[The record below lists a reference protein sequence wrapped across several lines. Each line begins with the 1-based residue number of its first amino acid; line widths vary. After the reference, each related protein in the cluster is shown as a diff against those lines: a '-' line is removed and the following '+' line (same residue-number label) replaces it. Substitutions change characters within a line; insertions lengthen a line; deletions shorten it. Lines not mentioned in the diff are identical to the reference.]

1 MKDFTK
7 KEKIVPVPIEEEMK
21 SSYIAYSMSVIV
33 GRALPDVRDGL
44 KPVHRRVLYAMK
56 ELHLEHNKAYKKSAR
71 IVGEVLGKSH
81 PHGDTAVYDTMVRM
95 VQEFSLRYP
104 LVDGQGNFG
113 SIDGDSAA
121 AMRYTEAR
129 MEHIAESMLA
139 DIDKDTVN
147 FAPNFD
153 ATLEEPTVLP
163 AVVPNLLVN
172 GSSGIAVGMA
182 TNMPPHNLT
191 EVVDG
196 TMHLLENPDAEIKDL
211 MKFVKG
217 PDFPTAGIIC
227 GREGIKEAYLT
238 GRGKVC
244 IRARAAIE
252 KQKNGKDFIIITE
265 IPYQVNKANLVSD
278 IAAIAQNKSVD
289 GITDLRDESD
299 KDGIR
304 IVIELRRDVEAQI
317 VLNYL
322 FKHTQL
328 ETSFGIINLALVN
341 NSPRVLNLKQ
351 LMTYYLEHRRVVI
364 RRRTQFDLD
373 KALRRAHILEGLL
386 IALKNIEEI
395 IQTIRKSASTPEAKV
410 ALIKKF
416 GLTEI
421 QAQAI
426 LEMQLQKL
434 TGLEREKIVAEHEE
448 LLEAIDAYRAILSDP
463 KRIDA
468 IIKKEL
474 MELKDQFGDA
484 RRTEIAA
491 AAEDIEMEDLI
502 ADEDMAI
509 TISNTG
515 YVKRLPVQTY
525 RKQKRGGK
533 GVTGMT
539 TKEED
544 FVERLFVASSK
555 DYLLIFSN
563 KGIIRW
569 LKVYEIPV
577 ASRQSKGKAIVN
589 LLSFANDESISAI
602 VAVKEFKDD
611 QFLLM
616 ATARGVVKKTKLSA
630 YSNPRKGGIIGI
642 TLDKDDYLIGVEIS
656 DGTKDVLLAT
666 REGKSLRFQEKQL
679 RDIGRSGMGVRGI
692 SLSGKDEVV
701 GMIVFDQNADKTGN
715 TLLTGSSLGYAKR
728 SKFEDYRTQSR
739 GGKGIINLKC
749 TPKNGHV
756 IKVLVVHEDDE
767 IMTMTKQGMMIRC
780 NPADVRLTGR
790 SAVGVKLVALEPSDI
805 VASIANVVA
814 REEDEG
820 AGE

>member
-7 KEKIVPVPIEEEMK
+7 KEKIVPVAIEEEMK
-21 SSYIAYSMSVIV
+21 SSYLAYSMSVIV

-56 ELHLEHNKAYKKSAR
+56 ELHLEHNKSYKKSAR
-71 IVGEVLGKSH
+71 IVGEVLGKYH
-81 PHGDTAVYDTMVRM
+81 PHGDSAVYETMVRM

-113 SIDGDSAA
+113 SVDGDAAA

-129 MEHIAESMLA
+129 MASITESMLA
-139 DIDKDTVN
+139 DIDKETVK

-153 ATLEEPTVLP
+153 ATLEEPTILP
-163 AVVPNLLVN
+163 SGMPNLLVN

-182 TNMPPHNLT
+182 TNMPPHNLG
-191 EVVDG
+191 EIIDGVV
-196 TMHLLENPDAEIKDL
+196 HLIENPEAEIKDL
-211 MKFVKG
+211 MRFVKG

-227 GREGIKEAYLT
+227 GKEGIRDAYMT
-238 GRGKVC
+238 GRGK
-244 IRARAAIE
+244 INLRAKAAIE
-252 KQKNGKDFIIITE
+252 QQKNGKDFIIITE
-265 IPYQVNKANLVSD
+265 IPYQVNKSNLVSS
-278 IAAIAQNKSVD
+278 IASLVQNKAVD

-328 ETSFGIINLALVN
+328 ETTFGIINLALVN
-341 NSPRVLNLKQ
+341 NNPRVLNLKQ
-351 LMTYYLEHRRVVI
+351 LMDYYIDHRRIVI
-364 RRRTQFDLD
+364 RKRTQFDLD
-373 KALRRAHILEGLL
+373 KALRRAHILEGLR

-395 IQTIRKSASTPEAKV
+395 IQTIRKSPSTPEAK
-410 ALIKKF
+410 ASLMRLF

-434 TGLEREKIVAEHEE
+434 TGLERDKIDAEYNE
-448 LLEAIDAYRAILSDP
+448 LLKAIDAYRAILASAAMV
-463 KRIDA
+463 DA

-474 MELKDQFGDA
+474 ADLKIKFGDP
-484 RRTEIAA
+484 RRTEIAGK
-491 AAEDIEMEDLI
+491 AEEIEMEDLI
-502 ADEDMAI
+502 AEEDMAI

-515 YVKRLPVQTY
+515 YVKRIPVQTY

-563 KGIIRW
+563 KGVIRW

-589 LLSFANDESISAI
+589 LLSFSSDEYITAI

-616 ATARGVVKKTKLSA
+616 ATAHGVVKKTKLSA
-630 YSNPRKGGIIGI
+630 FSNPRKGGIIGI
-642 TLDKDDYLIGVEIS
+642 TLDKDDVLIGVEIS
-656 DGTKDVLLAT
+656 DGNKDVLLAT
-666 REGKSLRFQEKQL
+666 HLGKSLRFQEQQL
-679 RDIGRSGMGVRGI
+679 RDIGRGARGVRGI
-692 SLSGKDEVV
+692 SLASKDAVV

-715 TLLTGSSLGYAKR
+715 TLLTVSSLGYAKR
-728 SKFEDYRTQSR
+728 SKFEDYRVQSR

-749 TPKNGHV
+749 TAKNGQV
-756 IKVLVVHEDDE
+756 VSVLVVHEDGE
-767 IMTMTKQGMMIRC
+767 LMTMTKQGMMIRC

-790 SAVGVKLVALEPSDI
+790 SAMGVRLVLLEAGDA

-814 REEDEG
+814 REDDAAEE
-820 AGE
+820 

>member
-21 SSYIAYSMSVIV
+21 TSYLAYSMSVIV

-44 KPVHRRVLYAMK
+44 KPVHRRILYAMK
-56 ELHLEHNKAYKKSAR
+56 ELHLEHNKSYKKSAR
-71 IVGEVLGKSH
+71 IVGEVLGKYH
-81 PHGDTAVYDTMVRM
+81 PHGDSAVYDTMVRM

-104 LVDGQGNFG
+104 LIDGQGNFG
-113 SIDGDSAA
+113 SIDGDAAA

-129 MEHIAESMLA
+129 MAAIAESMLS
-139 DIDKDTVN
+139 DIDKETVN

-153 ATLEEPTVLP
+153 ATLEEPTILP
-163 AVVPNLLVN
+163 SGVPNLLVN

-196 TMHLLENPDAEIKDL
+196 IVHLIDHPEAEIKDL
-211 MKFVKG
+211 MRFVKG

-227 GREGIKEAYLT
+227 GREGIKDAYMT
-238 GRGKVC
+238 GRGK
-244 IRARAAIE
+244 INLRAKAAIE
-252 KQKNGKDFIIITE
+252 QQKNGKDFIIITE
-265 IPYQVNKANLVSD
+265 IPYQVNKSNLVSS
-278 IAAIAQNKSVD
+278 IASLVQNKSVD

-299 KDGIR
+299 KDGVR

-328 ETSFGIINLALVN
+328 ETTFGIINLALVN

-351 LMTYYLEHRRVVI
+351 LMAYYIEHRRIVI

-373 KALRRAHILEGLL
+373 KALRRAHILEGLR

-395 IQTIRKSASTPEAKV
+395 IQTIRKAASTPEAK
-410 ALIKKF
+410 ASLMKIF
-416 GLTEI
+416 GFTEI

-434 TGLEREKIVAEHEE
+434 TGLERDKIDAEYEE
-448 LLEAIDAYRAILSDP
+448 LLKSIDDYRAILADP
-463 KRIDA
+463 LRVDA

-474 MELKDQFGDA
+474 ADLKAKFADE
-484 RRTEIAA
+484 RRTEIAGK
-491 AAEDIEMEDLI
+491 AEEIEMEDLI
-502 ADEDMAI
+502 AEEDMAI

-515 YVKRLPVQTY
+515 YVKRIPVQTY

-563 KGIIRW
+563 KGVIRW

-589 LLSFANDESISAI
+589 LLSFSTDEYISAI

-611 QFLLM
+611 HFLLM
-616 ATARGVVKKTKLSA
+616 ATAHGVVKKTSLA
-630 YSNPRKGGIIGI
+630 AFSNPRKGGIIGI
-642 TLDKDDYLIGVEIS
+642 TLDKDDVLIGVEIA
-656 DGTKDVLLAT
+656 DGKKDVLLAT
-666 REGKSLRFQEKQL
+666 RLGKSLRFQEKQL
-679 RDIGRSGMGVRGI
+679 REIGRGARGVRGI
-692 SLSGKDEVV
+692 NLSPHDAVV
-701 GMIVFDQNADKTGN
+701 GLIVFDQDADKTGN
-715 TLLTGSSLGYAKR
+715 TLLTVSSLGYAKR
-728 SKFEDYRTQSR
+728 SKFEDYRIQSR

-749 TPKNGHV
+749 TPKNGQV
-756 IKVLVVHEDDE
+756 VGVLVVHEDGE
-767 IMTMTKQGMMIRC
+767 LMTMTKQGMMIRC

-790 SAVGVKLVALEPSDI
+790 SAVGVRLVMLEVGDS

-814 REEDEG
+814 REDDVVEE
-820 AGE
+820 

>member
-7 KEKIVPVPIEEEMK
+7 KEKIVPVAIEEEMK
-21 SSYIAYSMSVIV
+21 SSYLAYSMSVIV

-56 ELHLEHNKAYKKSAR
+56 ELHLEHNKSYKKSAR
-71 IVGEVLGKSH
+71 IVGEVLGKYH
-81 PHGDTAVYDTMVRM
+81 PHGDSAVYETMVRM

-113 SIDGDSAA
+113 SVDGDAAA

-129 MEHIAESMLA
+129 MASITESMLA
-139 DIDKDTVN
+139 DIDKETVK

-153 ATLEEPTVLP
+153 ATLEEPTILP
-163 AVVPNLLVN
+163 SGMPNLLVN

-182 TNMPPHNLT
+182 TNMPPHNLG
-191 EVVDG
+191 EIIDGVV
-196 TMHLLENPDAEIKDL
+196 HLIENPEAEIKDL
-211 MKFVKG
+211 MRFVKG

-227 GREGIKEAYLT
+227 GKEGIRDAYMT
-238 GRGKVC
+238 GRGK
-244 IRARAAIE
+244 INLRAKAAIE
-252 KQKNGKDFIIITE
+252 QQKNGKDFIIITE
-265 IPYQVNKANLVSD
+265 IPYQVNKSNLVSS
-278 IAAIAQNKSVD
+278 IASLVQNKAVD

-328 ETSFGIINLALVN
+328 ETTFGIINLALVN
-341 NSPRVLNLKQ
+341 NNPRVLNLKQ
-351 LMTYYLEHRRVVI
+351 LMDYYIDHRRIVI
-364 RRRTQFDLD
+364 RKRTQFDLD
-373 KALRRAHILEGLL
+373 KALRRAHILEGLR

-395 IQTIRKSASTPEAKV
+395 IQTIRKSPSTPEAK
-410 ALIKKF
+410 ASLMRLF

-434 TGLEREKIVAEHEE
+434 TGLERDKIDAEYNE
-448 LLEAIDAYRAILSDP
+448 LLKAIDGYRAILASAAMV
-463 KRIDA
+463 DA

-474 MELKDQFGDA
+474 ADLKAKFGDP
-484 RRTEIAA
+484 RRTEIAGK
-491 AAEDIEMEDLI
+491 AEEIEMEDLI
-502 ADEDMAI
+502 AEEDMAI

-515 YVKRLPVQTY
+515 YVKRIPVQTY

-563 KGIIRW
+563 KGVIRW

-589 LLSFANDESISAI
+589 LLSFSSDEYITAI

-616 ATARGVVKKTKLSA
+616 ATAHGVVKKTKLSA
-630 YSNPRKGGIIGI
+630 FSNPRKGGIIGI
-642 TLDKDDYLIGVEIS
+642 TLDKDDVLIGVEIS
-656 DGTKDVLLAT
+656 DGNKDVLLAT
-666 REGKSLRFQEKQL
+666 RLGKSLRFQEQQL
-679 RDIGRSGMGVRGI
+679 RDIGRGARGVRGI
-692 SLSGKDEVV
+692 SLASKDAVV

-715 TLLTGSSLGYAKR
+715 TLLTVASLGYAKR
-728 SKFEDYRTQSR
+728 SKFEDYRVQSR

-749 TPKNGHV
+749 TAKNGQV
-756 IKVLVVHEDDE
+756 VSVLVVHEDGE
-767 IMTMTKQGMMIRC
+767 LMTMTKQGMMIRC

-790 SAVGVKLVALEPSDI
+790 SAMGVRLVMLETGDA

-814 REEDEG
+814 REDDAAEE
-820 AGE
+820 

>member
-7 KEKIVPVPIEEEMK
+7 KEKIVSVPIEEEMK
-21 SSYIAYSMSVIV
+21 SSYLAYSMSVIV

-56 ELHLEHNKAYKKSAR
+56 ELHLEHSKSYKKSAR
-71 IVGEVLGKSH
+71 IVGEVLGKYH
-81 PHGDTAVYDTMVRM
+81 PHGDSAVYDTMVRM

-104 LVDGQGNFG
+104 LIDGQGNFG

-129 MEHIAESMLA
+129 MASIAESMLA
-139 DIDKDTVN
+139 DIDKDTVK

-153 ATLEEPTVLP
+153 ATLEEPTILP
-163 AVVPNLLVN
+163 SGVPNLLVN

-196 TMHLLENPDAEIKDL
+196 LLFLIDTPEAEIKDL

-227 GREGIKEAYLT
+227 GREGIRDAYMT
-238 GRGKVC
+238 GRGK
-244 IRARAAIE
+244 IILRARAAIE
-252 KQKNGKDFIIITE
+252 KQKNGKDFIIVSE
-265 IPYQVNKANLVSD
+265 IPYQVNKSNLVSD
-278 IAAIAQNKSVD
+278 IAALVQNKSVE

-299 KDGIR
+299 KDGVR

-328 ETSFGIINLALVN
+328 ETTFGIINLALVN

-351 LMTYYLEHRRVVI
+351 LMAYYIDHRRVVV

-373 KALRRAHILEGLL
+373 KALRRAHILEGLR

-395 IQTIRKSASTPEAKV
+395 IQVIRKAPSTPEAKV
-410 ALIKKF
+410 SLIKKF

-434 TGLEREKIVAEHEE
+434 TGLEREKIEE
-448 LLEAIDAYRAILSDP
+448 EYAGLLKAIDEYRAILA
-463 KRIDA
+463 DA
-468 IIKKEL
+468 KKVDALIKKEL
-474 MELKDQFGDA
+474 MELKDKFGDE
-484 RRTEIAA
+484 RRTEIAGK
-491 AAEDIEMEDLI
+491 AEEIEMEDLI
-502 ADEDMAI
+502 VEEDMAI

-515 YVKRLPVQTY
+515 YVKRIPVQTY

-533 GVTGMT
+533 GVTSMT

-563 KGIIRW
+563 KGIVRW

-577 ASRQSKGKAIVN
+577 ASRQAKGKAIVN
-589 LLSFANDESISAI
+589 LLSFDNDEQISAI

-611 QFLLM
+611 EFLIM
-616 ATARGVVKKTKLSA
+616 ATAKGVVKKTMLSA
-630 YSNPRKGGIIGI
+630 YGNPRKGGIIGI
-642 TLDKDDYLIGVEIS
+642 TLEKDDRLIAVEIS
-656 DGTKDVLLAT
+656 DGKKEVLLAT
-666 REGKSLRFQEKQL
+666 RLGKSLRFQEKQL
-679 RDIGRSGMGVRGI
+679 RDMGRGARGVRGI
-692 SLSGKDEVV
+692 GLAPKDLVV
-701 GMIVFDQNADKTGN
+701 GMIVFDTDADKTGN
-715 TLLTGSSLGYAKR
+715 TLLTCSSLGYAKR
-728 SKFEDYRTQSR
+728 SKFEDYRVQSR

-756 IKVLVVHEDDE
+756 VNVLVVHEDDE
-767 IMTMTKQGMMIRC
+767 MMAVTRQGMMIRC
-780 NPADVRLTGR
+780 NPGDVRVTGR
-790 SAVGVKLVALEPSDI
+790 SAVGVRLVSMGAGDE
-805 VASIANVVA
+805 VASVANVVA
-814 REEDEG
+814 REDDVVEE
-820 AGE
+820 

>member
-7 KEKIVPVPIEEEMK
+7 KEKIVPVAIEEEMK
-21 SSYIAYSMSVIV
+21 SSYLAYSMSVIV

-44 KPVHRRVLYAMK
+44 KPVHRRILYAMK
-56 ELHLEHNKAYKKSAR
+56 ELHLEHSKSYKKSAR
-71 IVGEVLGKSH
+71 IVGEVLGKYH
-81 PHGDTAVYDTMVRM
+81 PHGDSAVYETMVRM

-113 SIDGDSAA
+113 SIDGDAAA

-129 MEHIAESMLA
+129 MASIAESMLS
-139 DIDKDTVN
+139 DIDKETVN

-153 ATLEEPTVLP
+153 ATLEEPTILP
-163 AVVPNLLVN
+163 SGMPNLLVN

-182 TNMPPHNLT
+182 TNMPPHNLS
-191 EVVDG
+191 EIIDGVV
-196 TMHLLENPDAEIKDL
+196 HLIENPEAEIKDL
-211 MKFVKG
+211 MRFVKG

-227 GREGIKEAYLT
+227 GKEGIRDAYMT
-238 GRGKVC
+238 GRGK
-244 IRARAAIE
+244 INLRAKAAIE
-252 KQKNGKDFIIITE
+252 QQKNGKDFIIITE
-265 IPYQVNKANLVSD
+265 IPYQVNKSNLVSS
-278 IAAIAQNKSVD
+278 IASLVQNKAVD

-299 KDGIR
+299 KDGVR

-328 ETSFGIINLALVN
+328 ETTFGIINLALVN

-351 LMTYYLEHRRVVI
+351 LMAHYIEHRRVVI

-373 KALRRAHILEGLL
+373 KALRRAHILEGLR

-395 IQTIRKSASTPEAKV
+395 IQTIRKSASTPEAK
-410 ALIKKF
+410 ASLMKIF

-434 TGLEREKIVAEHEE
+434 TGLERDKIDAEYNE
-448 LLEAIDAYRAILSDP
+448 LLKAIDGYRDILASAAMV
-463 KRIDA
+463 DA

-474 MELKDQFGDA
+474 ADLKAKFGDP
-484 RRTEIAA
+484 RRTEIAGK
-491 AAEDIEMEDLI
+491 AEEIEMEDLI
-502 ADEDMAI
+502 AEEDMAI

-515 YVKRLPVQTY
+515 YVKRIPVQTY

-563 KGIIRW
+563 KGVIRW

-589 LLSFANDESISAI
+589 LLSFSADESISAI

-611 QFLLM
+611 QFLIM
-616 ATARGVVKKTKLSA
+616 ATAHGVVKKTKLSA
-630 YSNPRKGGIIGI
+630 FSNPRKGGIIGI
-642 TLDKDDYLIGVEIS
+642 TLDKDDVLIGVEIS
-656 DGTKDVLLAT
+656 DGNKDVLLAT
-666 REGKSLRFQEKQL
+666 RLGKSLRFQEKQL
-679 RDIGRSGMGVRGI
+679 REIGRGARGVRGI
-692 SLSGKDEVV
+692 SLAPKDAVV
-701 GMIVFDQNADKTGN
+701 GMIVFDQNADKTGS
-715 TLLTGSSLGYAKR
+715 TLLTVSSLGYAKR
-728 SKFEDYRTQSR
+728 SKFEDYRIQSR

-749 TPKNGHV
+749 TAKNGQV
-756 IKVLVVHEDDE
+756 IGVLVVHEDGE
-767 IMTMTKQGMMIRC
+767 LMTMTKQGMMIRC
-780 NPADVRLTGR
+780 NPVDVRLTGR
-790 SAVGVKLVALEPSDI
+790 SAMGVRLVMLEIADA

-814 REEDEG
+814 REDDVVEE
-820 AGE
+820 